1 MRLPPRAPRPAGSTI
16 PPAVVVIALAW
27 AVAAACAP
35 QEAFAPP
42 AERHARADARLGADL
57 AAHLAALPGV
67 ADASVVVRTPRID
80 PLGPLAP
87 LAPLAPPAPA
97 GPARASVILTLAPG
111 ADAAAATDAAR
122 AAVVAAVPGL
132 AADAIAVVAAAP
144 PGPARAG
151 LTRVGPFEVDAG
163 SRRPLQLAL
172 AAALVAIAALAG
184 WVVAL
189 ELRRRRAAAG
199 HGRRGIRPQ

>member
-1 MRLPPRAPRPAGSTI
+1 MRLPPRALRPAGSTI
-16 PPAVVVIALAW
+16 PPAVAVIALAW

-67 ADASVVVRTPRID
+67 ADASVVVRTPRLD
-80 PLGPLAP
+80 PLGPLGP
-87 LAPLAPPAPA
+87 APPA
-97 GPARASVILTLAPG
+97 PARASVILTLAPG

-132 AADAIAVVAAAP
+132 AADAVAVVAAAP

-184 WVVAL
+184 WIVAL
-189 ELRRRRAAAG
+189 ELRRRRGAAG